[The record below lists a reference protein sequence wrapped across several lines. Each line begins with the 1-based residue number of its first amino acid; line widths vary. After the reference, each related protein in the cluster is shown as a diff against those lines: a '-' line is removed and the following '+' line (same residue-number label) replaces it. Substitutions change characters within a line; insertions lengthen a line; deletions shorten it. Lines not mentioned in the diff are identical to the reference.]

1 MGSSTS
7 RISLGRPRVVTPR
20 MEERRLHMRGD
31 EAGYILVGGPA
42 FTLEEAAKFIG
53 ITGHLVLLASSVSV
67 TTLL

>member
-20 MEERRLHMRGD
+20 MEERRLHMWVN

-42 FTLEEAAKFIG
+42 STLEEAAKFIG
-53 ITGHLVLLASSVSV
+53 ITSHPVLFAPSVSI